1 MIFSVFSMNLKRIRS
16 EMGYSSALS
25 FYDYLKDNERSI
37 FNYSYYVKIEAGK
50 VLPSSKVLSLL
61 KRHMKKIH
69 YDVLVASYM
78 RDLIPDCDHLIKD
91 EYIELNEAYEHSFI
105 KEDLTSSKRD
115 DFLEFTQQQVSV
127 LAEHKIHY
135 QIFILLTLARYSL
148 SKEQIERA
156 VGKRCKKYLSYLNE
170 NKLIKFDGDFYT
182 SLSSEV
188 KMPKAT
194 NDQLRK
200 FYDKFDRWDK
210 EIGVDY
216 DFTNIKRKG
225 LIKRISPKYID
236 LISKQLDLVIDL
248 IHTSNDLDQDVND
261 AILSLNLSVDIGRLP
276 G

>member
-50 VLPSSKVLSLL
+50 VLPSSKVLGLL

-91 EYIELNEAYEHSFI
+91 EYIELNEVYEHSFI

-115 DFLEFTQQQVSV
+115 GFLEFTQQQVSV

-200 FYDKFDRWDK
+200 FYDKFDQWDK

-248 IHTSNDLDQDVND
+248 IHTSNDLDQDVNEV
-261 AILSLNLSVDIGRLP
+261 ILSLNLSVDIGRLP